1 MTRSTRPSAR
11 AGRRLVLAGALALTA
26 TLALAAPAAAHA
38 EVEADKPQ
46 ALAENV
52 TLSFVSEAES
62 DSAGFTDV
70 RVVLPEGIA
79 PADVTLA
86 EGPKGWKLTPAADGY
101 TLAGPA
107 LKTGVDAE
115 YKIKVRQLPDVKE
128 LVFKTVETYSDGE
141 VSRWI
146 ELPTG
151 GKEPEQPAPVLK
163 LKAAAPGAKPVAP
176 SPTATPTP
184 TPSTATATPST
195 TASAPDASPTA
206 ADTAADEDDGMSSGA
221 LVAVIVFALLVL
233 GGGAW
238 WLVKR
243 GSGSSGS
250 SDTTEST
257 GSTGSTGSSDSTGS
271 AETSKSSKSS
281 GEN

>member
-1 MTRSTRPSAR
+1 MSLSTRPAAR

-26 TLALAAPAAAHA
+26 TLALAAPASAHA

-62 DSAGFTDV
+62 ASAGFTDL

-79 PADVTLA
+79 PADVTLD
-86 EGPKGWKLTPAADGY
+86 EGPKGWKLTAAEDGY

-107 LKTGVDAE
+107 LKSGVDAE

-163 LKAAAPGAKPVAP
+163 LKAAAPGAKPVSA
-176 SPTATPTP
+176 SPTATPSP
-184 TPSTATATPST
+184 TPSAAASTPSA
-195 TASAPDASPTA
+195 ASGAPDASPTA
-206 ADTAADEDDGMSSGA
+206 DDTAADEDDGMSTST
-221 LVAVIVFALLVL
+221 LVAVIVVALLAL

-250 SDTTEST
+250 S
-257 GSTGSTGSSDSTGS
+257 GSSS
-271 AETSKSSKSS
+271 SS